1 MAKKSKKQETLLRP
15 SEAFGTSTTDILE
28 DEQWR
33 LVNESGVLQGL
44 ASQIPKQECE
54 TVETHTFGD
63 EIFNTLAFLIPF
75 SSLHFC
81 MDM

>member
-1 MAKKSKKQETLLRP
+1 MGKKSKKQETVLKP
-15 SEAFGTSTTDILE
+15 SEAFDTSTDILA

-44 ASQIPKQECE
+44 VSQVPEQERE
-54 TVETHTFGD
+54 TVEPVTLGD
-63 EIFNTLAFLIPF
+63 EIFNSMVFLIPF
-75 SSLHFC
+75 STLYCC

>member
-1 MAKKSKKQETLLRP
+1 MGKKSKKQETLQKP
-15 SEAFGTSTTDILE
+15 SEVFETSAKIPE

-44 ASQIPKQECE
+44 VSQIPKRERE
-54 TVETHTFGD
+54 TVESLTFGD
-63 EIFNTLAFLIPF
+63 EIFNTLTFLIPF
-75 SSLHFC
+75 SALYFC

>member
-1 MAKKSKKQETLLRP
+1 MGKKSKEQESLLRP
-15 SEAFGTSTTDILE
+15 SEAPVTSTGIPE

-33 LVNESGVLQGL
+33 LVNESGVIQGL
-44 ASQIPKQECE
+44 VSQIPKRERE
-54 TVETHTFGD
+54 TIEPLTFGD

-75 SSLHFC
+75 SSLYFC